1 MCYNTS
7 SVLAT
12 IKNLLFAFIL
22 MFCHLKKRINNND
35 NVNVEC
41 APILEREIALLE
53 KQIKLPASI
62 FHKP

>member
-62 FHKP
+62 FQKP